1 MVEMKM
7 RYPSQGGK
15 SAAAPEGVGDNPE
28 KAHDDQA
35 RVGCGE
41 EDEVGGDGRVVGVG
55 NDARDALRGVKAG
68 DAAAVAVAI
77 AAGDDGATVVVAA
90 VVAEL
95 AAVAVAYAWR
105 APLKESSEGD
115 QLRS

>member
-1 MVEMKM
+1 M

-35 RVGCGE
+35 RVGYGE
-41 EDEVGGDGRVVGVG
+41 EDEAGGDGRVVEVE
-55 NDARDALRGVKAG
+55 NDARYALRAMRAG
-68 DAAAVAVAI
+68 AGAAVAVVAVAI
-77 AAGDDGATVVVAA
+77 AVGDDEVTVVVAV

-95 AAVAVAYAWR
+95 AVVAVAYA
-105 APLKESSEGD
+105 
-115 QLRS
+115 